1 MKQTK
6 LFILLS
12 IMVALSMV
20 LAACGTPTEAPTEEP
35 AAPVEP
41 TEAPMEEPT
50 EAPMEEPTEAP
61 MEEPTEEPM
70 EEPTEEPTEE
80 PMEEGPVTI
89 IIGVTDR
96 ISSLD
101 PADAYATHD
110 WELLKNMG
118 EGLLKWAPGTAELTT
133 GLAVDFPEISED
145 GLIYTFKLR
154 PGITFADGLEL
165 TAPMYAEQLNRLL
178 TIGPDCPN
186 GVADALATP
195 YVASIEAPDD
205 ETIVFT
211 LSSPVGFFSQV
222 LAGAPYLPAH
232 PDIFSQDECVLFPEA
247 PIYGVGPWYI
257 SQVNYDE
264 QVVLEP
270 NPYYNGEY
278 PPQVDQIIIRY
289 FADPQTMSLAVQ
301 NGEID
306 IAWRFLGPELISQ
319 LEDVADLTVGTVDA
333 GPIRYLIVNH
343 TFAPMDD
350 PNVAKAVAAAID
362 RDELSDVVYSGQAV
376 PLYSMVPP
384 GFLGAN
390 EAFDTLYAS
399 PDVDLA
405 NEFLAASGY
414 TADNPLE
421 LELWY
426 PPEHYGSETAAWME
440 LIKQQIEATG
450 AVNVTLQAQEWSTYI
465 TALTGGESYPVGVL
479 GWFFDY
485 PDSSNYL
492 DPFVFNGGLGTNVA
506 LGTEGSQY
514 GEPINDTAAQLVDL
528 MAQADIETDVA
539 ARAALYEQIQEVY
552 ADLVVTVPLFI
563 IAEHVTYSPAISGSD
578 MYAAP
583 DVLNIGPTME
593 FNYSTLSKTP

>member
-1 MKQTK
+1 MKHNK
-6 LFILLS
+6 LFSLLVLILL
-12 IMVALSMV
+12 ASMV
-20 LAACGTPTEAPTEEP
+20 LAACQPAATPTEAPPPETEE
-35 AAPVEP
+35 AVEP
-41 TEAPMEEPT
+41 TEAPPEPEPT
-50 EAPMEEPTEAP
+50 EVPPEP
-61 MEEPTEEPM
+61 EPTEEP
-70 EEPTEEPTEE
+70 EPEPTEPPAEE
-80 PMEEGPVTI
+80 KVTI

-96 ISSLD
+96 ISSID
-101 PADAYATHD
+101 PADAYSTHD
-110 WELLKNMG
+110 WELMKNMG

-133 GLAVDFPEISED
+133 GLAVDFPEISDD
-145 GLIYTFKLR
+145 GLVYTFKLR

-178 TIGPDCPN
+178 TIGPECPN

-211 LSSPVGFFSQV
+211 LASPVGFFSQV

-232 PDIFSQDECVLFPEA
+232 PDIFSQEECVLFPEA
-247 PIYGVGPWYI
+247 PIYGVGPWFI

-270 NPYYNGEY
+270 NPFYEGEFT
-278 PPQVDQIIIRY
+278 PQVDQVIIRY

-306 IAWRFLGPELISQ
+306 VAWRFLGPELISQ
-319 LEDVADLTVGTVDA
+319 LEEVAELTVGTVDA
-333 GPIRYLIVNH
+333 GPIRYLIINH
-343 TFAPMDD
+343 TFPPMDD
-350 PNVAKAVAAAID
+350 PNVYKAVAAAID
-362 RDELSDVVYSGQAV
+362 RDELSDVVYSGQAI
-376 PLYSMVPP
+376 PLYSQVPP
-384 GFLGAN
+384 GFLGAS

-399 PDVDLA
+399 PDLDLA
-405 NEFLAASGY
+405 NEFLSASGY

-440 LIKQQIEATG
+440 LIQQQVEATG
-450 AVNVTLQAQEWSTYI
+450 AVNVTLQAQEWSTYV
-465 TALTGGESYPVGVL
+465 TALTGGESYPAGVL

-506 LGTEGSQY
+506 LAAEGSQY
-514 GEPINDTAAQLVDL
+514 GEPINDTAAEMVEL
-528 MAQADIETDVA
+528 MAQADVETDVG
-539 ARAALYEQIQEVY
+539 AREALYQQAQDLY
-552 ADLVVTVPLFI
+552 ADLVVTIPLFI
-563 IAEHVTYSPAISGSD
+563 IAEHVTYGPSISGSD
-578 MYAAP
+578 SYAAP
-583 DVLNIGPTME
+583 EVLNIGPTME
-593 FNYSTLSKTP
+593 FNYSTLTKSP